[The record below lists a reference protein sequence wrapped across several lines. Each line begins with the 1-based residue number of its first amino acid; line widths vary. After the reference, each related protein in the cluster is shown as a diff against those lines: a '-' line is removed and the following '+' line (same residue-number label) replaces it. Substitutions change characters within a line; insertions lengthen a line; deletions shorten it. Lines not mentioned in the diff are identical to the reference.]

1 MLYDTLENLNQYT
14 GLFPNLDKAID
25 FIEDNDVS
33 ALPLGRTEIDGD
45 DVYVTVME
53 AEPTPGEGRAFET
66 HSRYM
71 DLQMDLEGA
80 ELCEVALG
88 DVEEAEPYDE
98 EKDFALWNGAASAA
112 LVLGEGRFAVFMVE
126 EPHKPAIKAQGCD
139 KVKKRCSR
147 SHTEPE
153 GAKQPQF
160 VWSRSGGAAGRA
172 LRRAA
177 RKRTGGIAGWRA
189 LSSA

>member
-139 KVKKRCSR
+139 KVKKAVFKNRILNRRVQNSR
-147 SHTEPE
+147 RLLELVRRGRRN
-153 GAKQPQF
+153 GA
-160 VWSRSGGAAGRA
+160 W
-172 LRRAA
+172 RAA

>member
-88 DVEEAEPYDE
+88 DVEDVARGLLADRPLPRWYWERAGSQW
-98 EKDFALWNGAASAA
+98 LWW
-112 LVLGEGRFAVFMVE
+112 R
-126 EPHKPAIKAQGCD
+126 
-139 KVKKRCSR
+139 SR
-147 SHTEPE
+147 ISLPL
-153 GAKQPQF
+153 
-160 VWSRSGGAAGRA
+160 R
-172 LRRAA
+172 RRAA
-177 RKRTGGIAGWRA
+177 IR
-189 LSSA
+189 

>member
-98 EKDFALWNGAASAA
+98 EKDFALWN
-112 LVLGEGRFAVFMVE
+112 
-126 EPHKPAIKAQGCD
+126 
-139 KVKKRCSR
+139 
-147 SHTEPE
+147 
-153 GAKQPQF
+153 
-160 VWSRSGGAAGRA
+160 
-172 LRRAA
+172 
-177 RKRTGGIAGWRA
+177 
-189 LSSA
+189 LSLIHI

>member
-112 LVLGEGRFAVFMVE
+112 LVLGEGRFAVFRVE

-139 KVKKRCSR
+139 KVKK
-147 SHTEPE
+147 
-153 GAKQPQF
+153 AVFK
-160 VWSRSGGAAGRA
+160 
-172 LRRAA
+172 
-177 RKRTGGIAGWRA
+177 IAY
-189 LSSA
+189 

>member
-53 AEPTPGEGRAFET
+53 AEPTSGEGRAFET

-98 EKDFALWNGAASAA
+98 SE
-112 LVLGEGRFAVFMVE
+112 
-126 EPHKPAIKAQGCD
+126 
-139 KVKKRCSR
+139 
-147 SHTEPE
+147 
-153 GAKQPQF
+153 
-160 VWSRSGGAAGRA
+160 
-172 LRRAA
+172 
-177 RKRTGGIAGWRA
+177 
-189 LSSA
+189 LSN

>member
-80 ELCEVALG
+80 ELWWRWAMWRKQS
-88 DVEEAEPYDE
+88 PMT
-98 EKDFALWNGAASAA
+98 
-112 LVLGEGRFAVFMVE
+112 R
-126 EPHKPAIKAQGCD
+126 
-139 KVKKRCSR
+139 KRILR
-147 SHTEPE
+147 YGTEPPAPRWYWE
-153 GAKQPQF
+153 RAGSQCL
-160 VWSRSGGAAGRA
+160 WWRSRISLPLR
-172 LRRAA
+172 RRAA
-177 RKRTGGIAGWRA
+177 IR
-189 LSSA
+189 

>member
-71 DLQMDLEGA
+71 DLQM
-80 ELCEVALG
+80 ALG

-139 KVKKRCSR
+139 KVKK
-147 SHTEPE
+147 
-153 GAKQPQF
+153 AVFK
-160 VWSRSGGAAGRA
+160 
-172 LRRAA
+172 
-177 RKRTGGIAGWRA
+177 IAY
-189 LSSA
+189 